1 MVGGAWKEGGGQWE
15 WGLGV
20 DVRGLRLVLNRVR
33 GLELSCYGVVTV
45 DFQQSKRG
53 RIKRVHAQAR
63 HVHDDSNLRYI
74 GRTIRA
80 ICVVESRERTADFD
94 AGKMRKIVRGLGF
107 I

>member
-1 MVGGAWKEGGGQWE
+1 MPGRRGGGWA
-15 WGLGV
+15 WGLEV
-20 DVRGLRLVLNRVR
+20 EVRSLRLVPKRVR

-45 DFQQSKRG
+45 DFKQSKRG

-63 HVHDDSNLRYI
+63 HVHDDSDLRYI
-74 GRTIRA
+74 GRTIRT